1 MLLVPTTFPR
11 ARRGALGYRIAEVD
25 EFLAA
30 ARAAYDSRPPSADL
44 TAERIRRTAFGMQ
57 RGGYRTAAV
66 DAALE
71 RLEDAF
77 AQRERTAAVRSTGER
92 AWISDSRQLA
102 KELIARLSRPR
113 RSRFRR
119 TGLLGTGYSVP
130 EVDRFAERTREY
142 FEAGSD
148 LTVEEVRAVA
158 FRAKR
163 HGYSERQ
170 VDLVID
176 GVVEVMLAVR

>member
-1 MLLVPTTFPR
+1 MATTFPR
-11 ARRGALGYRIAEVD
+11 VRRGALGYRADEVD
-25 EFLAA
+25 RFLATA
-30 ARAAYDSRPPSADL
+30 KSAYDGRTASEDV
-44 TAERIRRTAFGMQ
+44 TAERIRHTAFGMQ

-77 AQRERTAAVRSTGER
+77 AQRERTAAVRSSGER
-92 AWISDSRQLA
+92 AWISGSRELA

-113 RSRFRR
+113 RGRFRR
-119 TGLLGTGYSVP
+119 TGLLRTGYSVKD
-130 EVDRFAERTREY
+130 VDRFAERTREY

-148 LTVEEVRAVA
+148 LTVDEVRSVA
-158 FRAKR
+158 FRPKR
-163 HGYSERQ
+163 HGYREAQ

-176 GVVEVMLAVR
+176 GVVQVMLAVR

>member
-1 MLLVPTTFPR
+1 MATTFPR
-11 ARRGALGYRIAEVD
+11 VRRGALGYRVGEVD
-25 EFLAA
+25 RFLALA
-30 ARAAYDSRPPSADL
+30 KAAYDSRGTSDDVSA
-44 TAERIRRTAFGMQ
+44 EQVRRAAFGMQ
-57 RGGYRTAAV
+57 RGGYRTVAV

-77 AQRERTAAVRSTGER
+77 AQRERTAAVRSSGER
-92 AWISDSRQLA
+92 AWISGSRELA

-119 TGLLGTGYSVP
+119 TGLLRVGYSVKD
-130 EVDRFAERTREY
+130 VDRFADQTREY

-148 LTVEEVRAVA
+148 LTVDEVRSVA

-163 HGYSERQ
+163 HGYREGQ